1 MIYFADI
8 TSSDITVMIGAIVTI
23 VGSFLAVAKIMINQA
38 QKEATANRDERAR
51 FAVAVE
57 KMANGMDKVAET
69 NKEIAQ
75 ATKRGADEAKARNG
89 HLAEISMQ
97 NKDQIIEAVHGLVI
111 DKQTVHNQFV
121 ENEQVNHKE

>member
-1 MIYFADI
+1 MNTIHTFASI
-8 TSSDITVMIGAIVTI
+8 EPQEFFTMLGIISGMLAGFYGVFKIMNATA
-23 VGSFLAVAKIMINQA
+23 VGDRKADREERKAFIKALDNVAK
-38 QKEATANRDERAR
+38 TNR
-51 FAVAVE
+51 
-57 KMANGMDKVAET
+57 
-69 NKEIAQ
+69 EIAQ

-121 ENEQVNHKE
+121 EHETVKRKGKS